1 MSNALYIRH
10 SEAVQERGM
19 VKYATAEL
27 TIESWPETVRAAGLP
42 R

>member
-1 MSNALYIRH
+1 MSKALYIQH

-19 VKYATAEL
+19 VKYATTEL
-27 TIESWPETVRAAGLP
+27 TIESWPENARAAGLP